1 MSEQLN
7 NGKGF
12 LKEKLGDYQV
22 NPPDKVWDSI
32 ASQLGDR
39 SRRNMIIITLSAAAS
54 IALAVTL
61 GINFFG
67 PELPEEDRDCPNHEN
82 VSQEPRVENENTGIS
97 MDQIP
102 ETENG
107 EAGSETEK
115 LTEEIQ
121 MQISFRRP
129 DRSVRINPEERLQM
143 KMIH

>member
-32 ASQLGDR
+32 ASQLGNR
-39 SRRNMIIITLSAAAS
+39 GRRNMIIITLSAAAS

-67 PELPEEDRDCPNHEN
+67 PEPPKK
-82 VSQEPRVENENTGIS
+82 
-97 MDQIP
+97 
-102 ETENG
+102 TEI
-107 EAGSETEK
+107 AQSHD
-115 LTEEIQ
+115 L
-121 MQISFRRP
+121 
-129 DRSVRINPEERLQM
+129 D
-143 KMIH
+143 